1 VSIDRET
8 GEFLD
13 QEPRMRSTEMT
24 PAELRAAHHA
34 AETLTSEKF
43 RPYMYLSGR
52 LLPVLVARFRDDLAE
67 ALGMELRP
75 PPRRTPVRA
84 AKDLTSGELEA
95 LSGAVLALVTR
106 FAILMDDPALP
117 GLLREFR
124 DKLMIEKATAS

>member
-1 VSIDRET
+1 
-8 GEFLD
+8 
-13 QEPRMRSTEMT
+13 MRSTEMT
-24 PAELRAAHHA
+24 PDELREAHHA
-34 AETLTSEKF
+34 AETLTCEKF
-43 RPYMYLSGR
+43 RPYRYLSGR

-84 AKDLTSGELEA
+84 AKVDDLTSGELEA
-95 LSGAVLALVTR
+95 LSSAVLALVTR

-124 DKLMIEKATAS
+124 DKLMIEKADRTRIADELREQATAS

>member
-1 VSIDRET
+1 
-8 GEFLD
+8 
-13 QEPRMRSTEMT
+13 
-24 PAELRAAHHA
+24 
-34 AETLTSEKF
+34 
-43 RPYMYLSGR
+43 
-52 LLPVLVARFRDDLAE
+52 
-67 ALGMELRP
+67 MELRP